1 MAEENKVVFVVFKCH
16 ECGKAF
22 IAQQGSR
29 RKFCADCLV
38 EKITHRKGVKS
49 TTPE

>member
-1 MAEENKVVFVVFKCH
+1 MAEENKVVFVVFKCE

-22 IAQQGSR
+22 IAEQGSR

-38 EKITHRKGVKS
+38 EKITHKKGVK
-49 TTPE
+49 